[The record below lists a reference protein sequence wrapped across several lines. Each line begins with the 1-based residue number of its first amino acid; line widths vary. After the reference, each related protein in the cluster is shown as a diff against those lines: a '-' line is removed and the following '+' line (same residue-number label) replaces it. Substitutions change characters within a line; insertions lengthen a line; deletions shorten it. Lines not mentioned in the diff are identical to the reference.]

1 MKAFRVALII
11 ACTSFFVGC
20 PARSIHPLFTDADA
34 VFNSSLIGSWKSEG
48 ETYTFEK
55 LKEKNYKLVI
65 RSNSSND
72 SSLYVVLCG
81 KIGSWWFL
89 DSYPLT
95 GSGEHHFL
103 PVHMI
108 TKMTLI
114 RDTLRLASLE
124 ADWLSKM
131 IAEKKIHIQHV
142 KRNDEI
148 ILTASTQELQ
158 NFITTIGGNEQAFP
172 NPADFIRVK

>member
-1 MKAFRVALII
+1 MRAFRVALIVTLTFLV
-11 ACTSFFVGC
+11 AGC
-20 PARSIHPLFTDADA
+20 PARSIQPLFTEADA
-34 VFNSSLIGSWKSEG
+34 VFNPSLIGSWKSEG

-65 RSNSSND
+65 RSHSSND
-72 SSLYVVLCG
+72 SSLYVVMSG

-89 DSYPLT
+89 DSYPLA

-108 TKMTLI
+108 TKMMLSG
-114 RDTLRLASLE
+114 DTLRLASLE

-131 IAEKKIHIQHV
+131 IDEKKINIPHV
-142 KRNDEI
+142 KRDGEI
-148 ILTASTQELQ
+148 ILTATTKELQ
-158 NFITTIGGNEQAFP
+158 NFIAATGGNDQAFP
-172 NPADFIRVK
+172 NPTDFIRVK